1 MLRKACV
8 WRWSRYSWSSE
19 PTFTL
24 EINITGNPWTT
35 PHRDLPLQPAYSLMR
50 VSLRTR
56 GCTESSCKQCS
67 TVQHQQ
73 EAREH
78 HFSLRKLVSHSWLS
92 LLEPL
97 HWKGS
102 KEANAYRRNV
112 IFIMNREIWP
122 IFSDLTDF
130 LAAPLSLQQ
139 LSRLAVRKKLGTTAL
154 SVIGQLDIPKLIISY
169 LCYQWGSPGGAA
181 GSKTDWSLTAQQRCY
196 CVKYEKSWPKHNVII
211 FFFGLFKKNKNCT
224 FFSF

>member
-112 IFIMNREIWP
+112 ISSIYYEPW
-122 IFSDLTDF
+122 DLTDF
-130 LAAPLSLQQ
+130 LWFDWFSSRSSESAAAQQVGSEEEARHHGSKCHRPAGHTQTDHQLSL
-139 LSRLAVRKKLGTTAL
+139 LPVRVTWRSSWIEDGLEPDCTAKVL
-154 SVIGQLDIPKLIISY
+154 L
-169 LCYQWGSPGGAA
+169 
-181 GSKTDWSLTAQQRCY
+181 R
-196 CVKYEKSWPKHNVII
+196 
-211 FFFGLFKKNKNCT
+211 
-224 FFSF
+224 